1 MPFLFLRG
9 RRVSF
14 VYGSSFRFSVKKCS
28 KSKGN
33 KTKQIILNFLQ
44 LTLNTNEML
53 TNLLSLSL
61 TRFSRPLSFS
71 NLNFLKSKLILDILQ
86 ISDIA
91 CFYPRFHTP
100 EKIHLFKYFSS
111 AKTKVKVNHCRY
123 GLFSLYT
130 FLPYYA
136 ILFEQLPQKNFY
148 N

>member
-9 RRVSF
+9 RRASF
-14 VYGSSFRFSVKKCS
+14 VYGSSFQFSVKKCS

-33 KTKQIILNFLQ
+33 KTKQIISNFLQ

-53 TNLLSLSL
+53 TNLLSLPL
-61 TRFSRPLSFS
+61 TRFSRPLSCS
-71 NLNFLKSKLILDILQ
+71 NLNFFKIQVNLRYLTLHVFIIVFTL
-86 ISDIA
+86 
-91 CFYPRFHTP
+91 

-111 AKTKVKVNHCRY
+111 AKIKVKVNHCRY

-136 ILFEQLPQKNFY
+136 ILFE
-148 N
+148 